1 MEESSGALSDAA
13 IETLRSR
20 GWYFGGDLEQVQAM
34 ILIHSALADDTRTVV
49 NSVESELLNMDL
61 KSVGA
66 KSLPDPAT
74 LRKSSHLLG
83 PKIAWVRDITSSNVD
98 DFARNSSRRLLKL
111 GLSDGHGEVAAIE
124 YLHIPSF
131 SDDVVPGT
139 KVRLENKAIIRNGIV
154 CLTPKV
160 LTVLGGVVQSLYEE
174 WQMNK
179 KYSGFS
185 RSTLRLSK
193 ESDGNGPPPFEK
205 LQVGAPKTQFPR
217 QDKSYQS
224 DVNTKSSDPT
234 IRSSEIRP
242 SGKQQQIL
250 LSKSNGIDN
259 PNKKNDLDV
268 NLKTDSVNERTEE
281 KPSSSATRP
290 KEVVEAVPV
299 QNQAAAQ
306 KLLQKMSHQ
315 NQDSRHSRGRKFRG
329 KGREEESE
337 VFTLEEWEKRK
348 AGAKPSITATS
359 AVVHRDEELA
369 WRLQNQF
376 DLEDSHAQMGPQNV
390 EAEDIKLSMFKYEK
404 NDDWGSG
411 MGNERRGRGRGRGR
425 GKGRGRGRRDDDG
438 EGYGMEHG
446 RSGSGRGWGRR
457 DDDGGGSGMEHGRSG
472 SGRGWGRRDDDSGGS
487 GMEHGRSGSGRG
499 RDDDSGGY
507 GMEHGRSGSGRGRD
521 DDSGGYG
528 MEHGRSGSGRGRDD
542 DSGGYGMEHGRSGSG
557 RGRGRWSRGR

>member
-1 MEESSGALSDAA
+1 MEEESSDALSDAA

-20 GWYFGGDLEQVQAM
+20 GWCFGDLEQVQAM

-66 KSLPDPAT
+66 KSLPDPVT

-83 PKIAWVRDITSSNVD
+83 PKVLQIARVRDVTSSNVD

-111 GLSDGHGEVAAIE
+111 GLSDGHSEVAAIE
-124 YLHIPSF
+124 YSHISSF

-139 KVRLENKAIIRNGIV
+139 KVRLENKAVIRNGIV

-193 ESDGNGPPPFEK
+193 ESDGSGPPPFEK
-205 LQVGAPKTQFPR
+205 LQVGAPKTQFP
-217 QDKSYQS
+217 QQEKPYQS
-224 DVNTKSSDPT
+224 TVNTKSSDAT
-234 IRSSEIRP
+234 SRSSEIIP
-242 SGKQQQIL
+242 TGKQQQNL
-250 LSKSNGIDN
+250 HSKSNDVDN
-259 PNKKNDLDV
+259 PNKKNDV
-268 NLKTDSVNERTEE
+268 AGNLKTDSIDERTEE
-281 KPSSSATRP
+281 KPSSSAPRP

-315 NQDSRHSRGRKFRG
+315 NQDSRYSRGRKFRG
-329 KGREEESE
+329 KGREEEAE

-348 AGAKPSITATS
+348 AGAKPSLTAPS
-359 AVVHRDEELA
+359 ADAHRDEELA
-369 WRLQNQF
+369 WQLQNQF
-376 DLEDSHAQMGPQNV
+376 DLEESHAQTGPQTV
-390 EAEDIKLSMFKYEK
+390 GADDIKLSMFTYEK

-411 MGNERRGRGRGRGR
+411 MGNGRRGRGRGRGR
-425 GKGRGRGRRDDDG
+425 GSRRGRAWEDEEGSYEMEYERSGRGSGWGRAREDG
-438 EGYGMEHG
+438 DTNGMEHG
-446 RSGSGRGWGRR
+446 RGGRGSGWGRGREDDNMGYGTEHGRGGRGGGWGRR
-457 DDDGGGSGMEHGRSG
+457 DDDGGGYGTEHGR
-472 SGRGWGRRDDDSGGS
+472 
-487 GMEHGRSGSGRG
+487 
-499 RDDDSGGY
+499 
-507 GMEHGRSGSGRGRD
+507 
-521 DDSGGYG
+521 
-528 MEHGRSGSGRGRDD
+528 
-542 DSGGYGMEHGRSGSG
+542 SG
-557 RGRGRWSRGR
+557 RGRGRGRGRESRGR